1 MQNRHKSV
9 VSEFGEAKNNGE
21 WKVKQERTKDV
32 LERVGLLAV
41 IASLI
46 FLGIETRNGAIQAE
60 LNTEAVE
67 MAAYQQL
74 IDSINE
80 MNALAIENPQL
91 RSAIKKVYE
100 DQVELTEEEQSVF
113 GYWFWMRIRHGDMA
127 FFHFERGAIDES
139 RLRSALPPMIDLLR
153 HPYSGSLW
161 QTRQKNLVPAFR
173 DYVNA
178 ILVEIESSGGEYVP
192 IPGT

>member
-1 MQNRHKSV
+1 M
-9 VSEFGEAKNNGE
+9 
-21 WKVKQERTKDV
+21 KQERTKDV